1 MATLT
6 PTLTITS
13 TNALS
18 DALSISLTDS
28 LTVTDPSEVGK
39 VSVLHN
45 ADTTLVAASGSV
57 AHYIYLKNHDAT
69 NYVEVQDGGGSN
81 IFARLNPGEFA
92 FFCENIGEG
101 VILLANTATCIVEYG
116 VFTKG

>member
-6 PTLTITS
+6 PTLTLTS

-18 DALSISLTDS
+18 DSLSITLTDS
-28 LTVTDPSEVGK
+28 LTVTDPCEVGK
-39 VSVLHN
+39 VQVADD
-45 ADTTLVAASGSV
+45 ADTTLVAAGASV
-57 AHYIYLKNHDAT
+57 AHYIYIKNHDTT

-81 IFARLNPGEFA
+81 IFARVNPGEFA

-101 VILLANTATCIVEYG
+101 VILLANTADCIVEYG
-116 VFTKG
+116 IFTKG